1 LRKRISSKTIVRFY
15 RFAVAAFG
23 LGALIGLTLKYQ
35 PTLNWPAAVIIAIV
49 VGLQVVFPT
58 RLAIPNFSLVHL
70 MIFSGG
76 LLYGPILTGWAVIM
90 GITAGITAIKLFEAS
105 QYRNRLPEA
114 TLENTAFTA
123 GLLIVPLC
131 AAMFSPI
138 WIQGLLSYHQVVEQ
152 SWYVSAAPLLL
163 FPALH
168 TVLLAVDFLL
178 QCPKGTTWRDF
189 YLLFGVL
196 EILLPPIVFGSVV
209 IYAQID
215 LMILATIGM
224 IISVQAFFIHR
235 FNTARTDLER
245 RVRELSVINQLS
257 VTLSSTLELED
268 LLSAIQQQVSRLFG
282 VDNFYVALT
291 NEERRQLWYP
301 LAVKRGQRC
310 SWAARKILPDRLTD
324 KVIHEGKHL
333 IYSSGK
339 REQQF
344 LAGLPPSDE
353 EPYAWMGVPMISAD
367 KIIGC
372 LAVFSLSPDSS
383 FSEDDVSLLS
393 TLSAQAS
400 VAAENAL
407 LFQREQLK
415 ATQMENLNRI
425 TALISA
431 SLDQKEVL
439 SQVCKAVVDVGGA
452 QRSAIFLL
460 DPQYGHVYL
469 AKAFGLSERFELEN
483 ATFSSGHNERM
494 RCLRT
499 GRPVLLPNM
508 TATLMELAYQD
519 SLKREGVNGYGE
531 FPMIT
536 PDGRIGFLAVYYD
549 AQHTFQQD
557 EEDLLQ
563 AFASQAALSVSNARL
578 YANTDLALQRR
589 VNQLSILE
597 AVGREFSAAIS
608 SDRLFDLILNYAFEF
623 TNSNFGEFSLY
634 NEMEQTL
641 EVKASRGYPEN
652 RTHFSV
658 LEGLAGKAVV
668 TKQSINSGEISAEQG
683 YIDLTGGKAQSKLCI
698 PLLHEGRVLGVL
710 TLESEKRNAYST
722 NDHSFINQLANQA
735 AVVVVNAEL
744 YVESQRRLREQSILY
759 LVSQSL
765 VSNPGFDTV
774 VQTLTRS
781 MESVLPASRVGIYLW
796 DAAEKVYTLSHS
808 SGRPECSLPAELEDR
823 KLVKTSRMLENTS
836 PLWVEG
842 KRQLELVGGCT
853 ECSVLV
859 FPLIASKQRLGLVL
873 LHLPKDLQVREEELQ
888 LMRAVVSQV
897 AISLQN
903 ALLFSYVT
911 QGRDRLAAII
921 NSVGEGILMVDMA
934 GRIVLV
940 NEVIQKFT
948 GLPCDEL
955 LEQNL
960 LSLSDNVLDTFGF
973 KRVEAEGIVQ
983 TLAAGKE
990 IQPQKTIISLVD
1002 QGAERVLERV
1012 TVQVE
1017 GQEDAGAGWLI
1028 VLRDVTEEHQIAQA
1042 RELLTGT
1049 LIHDL
1054 RSPISAVI
1062 GAVDILESSI
1072 TTEKR
1077 DYMVTQAFQV
1087 INSSNARVLG
1097 LVESLLDIAKMQ
1109 SGKMELTLTKF
1120 NLHHLTKTVL
1130 TGFDNQA
1137 NEYEVTFDDR
1147 VPDDILEICGDQSK
1161 IIRVIENLIDNA
1173 LKFTPAGGNITVTSE
1188 LIGNGMVAVKII
1200 DSGPGIPVEYREKIF
1215 DRFTQI
1221 PHQRGRRRGS
1231 GLGLTFCR
1239 MAVEAHR
1246 GKIWVE
1252 ERPAPETGSIFVFT
1266 LPVIDQ

>member
-1 LRKRISSKTIVRFY
+1 MRNRISSRTIVRFY

-23 LGALIGLTLKYQ
+23 FGALIGLTLKYQ
-35 PTLNWPAAVIIAIV
+35 PSLYWPAAVIIAVV

-58 RLAIPNFSLVHL
+58 RLVVPNFSLIHL
-70 MIFSGG
+70 MTFAGG
-76 LLYGPILTGWAVIM
+76 LLYGPIVTGWAVIL
-90 GITAGITAIKLFEAS
+90 GITVGITAIKLFESS
-105 QYRNRLPEA
+105 QYRNRLPEV
-114 TLENTAFTA
+114 TLENAAFTA
-123 GLLIVPLC
+123 GLQIVPLC
-131 AAMFSPI
+131 AAMFSTI
-138 WIQGLLSYHQVVEQ
+138 WVQGLLSYNQVVGQ

-168 TVLLAVDFLL
+168 TILLAVDFLL
-178 QCPKGTTWRDF
+178 RCPKGTTWRDF
-189 YLLFGVL
+189 YLLFVVL
-196 EILLPPIVFGSVV
+196 EIFLPPIVFGSVV
-209 IYAQID
+209 IYAQAD
-215 LMILATIGM
+215 LMILATVGM
-224 IISVQAFFIHR
+224 IISVQGFFIHR

-245 RVRELSVINQLS
+245 RVRELSVITQLS
-257 VTLSSTLELED
+257 TTLSSTLELED
-268 LLSAIQQQVSRLFG
+268 LLSAFHHQVSKLFG
-282 VDNFYVALT
+282 VDNFYVALID
-291 NEERRQLWYP
+291 EERKQLWYP
-301 LAVKRGQRC
+301 LAVKRGHRC
-310 SWAARKILPDRLTD
+310 SWAARKIIPDRLTD
-324 KVIHEGKHL
+324 RVIHEGKHL
-333 IYSSGK
+333 IYSNRK
-339 REQQF
+339 RDQQF
-344 LAGLPPSDE
+344 VAGLPPSDE

-367 KIIGC
+367 KTIGC

-383 FSEDDVSLLS
+383 FSEEDVSLLG

-407 LFQREQLK
+407 LYQREQLK

-425 TALISA
+425 TALITA
-431 SLDQKEVL
+431 SLDQQEVL

-469 AKAFGLSERFELEN
+469 AKAFGLSEQFEVEN

-519 SLKREGVNGYGE
+519 SLKREGINGYGE

-549 AQHTFQQD
+549 AKHTFQQD
-557 EEDLLQ
+557 EVDLLQ

-578 YANTDLALQRR
+578 YATTDLALQRR

-608 SDRLFDLILNYAFEF
+608 SDRLFDLILNYAYEF

-634 NEMEQTL
+634 NEMEQTMV
-641 EVKASRGYPEN
+641 VKASRGYPES
-652 RTHFSV
+652 RTYFSV
-658 LEGLAGKAVV
+658 LDGLAGRAVI
-668 TKQSINSGEISAEQG
+668 TKQSINSGEVTAEQD
-683 YIDLTGGKAQSKLCI
+683 YIDRTGGKAQSKLCV

-710 TLESEKRNAYST
+710 TLESEKRDAYST

-765 VSNPGFDTV
+765 VSNPEFDKV

-781 MESVLPASRVGIYLW
+781 MEAVLPAARVGVYLW

-808 SGRPECSLPAELEDR
+808 SLRPECSLPLELEDR
-823 KLVKTSRMLENTS
+823 KLARTSRMMENPS
-836 PLWVEG
+836 PFWVEG
-842 KRQLELVGGCT
+842 KRQLELVGDCT
-853 ECSVLV
+853 ECSTLV

-873 LHLPKDLQVREEELQ
+873 LHLPKDQQVSEEELQ
-888 LMRAVVSQV
+888 LLRAVVSQV

-921 NSVGEGILMVDMA
+921 NSVGEGILMIDMT

-940 NEVIQKFT
+940 NELIQKIT
-948 GLPCDEL
+948 GLPRDGL
-955 LEQNL
+955 LEQSL

-973 KRVEAEGIVQ
+973 TRTEAESIIQ
-983 TLAAGKE
+983 TLAAGQE
-990 IQPQKTIISLVD
+990 IQSQKTILSLVD

-1012 TVQVE
+1012 TLQVE
-1017 GQEDAGAGWLI
+1017 GQDDAGAGWLI

-1072 TTEKR
+1072 TTENR
-1077 DYMVTQAFQV
+1077 DYMVTQALQV

-1097 LVESLLDIAKMQ
+1097 LVESLLDIARMQ
-1109 SGKMELTLTKF
+1109 SGKMELTLTKIDL
-1120 NLHHLTKTVL
+1120 NHLTSTVL
-1130 TGFDNQA
+1130 KGFANQA
-1137 NEYEVTFDDR
+1137 DEYEVTLLNQ
-1147 VPDDILEICGDQSK
+1147 VPEGLPEICGDQSK

-1173 LKFTPAGGNITVTSE
+1173 LKFTPAGGSITVTAE
-1188 LIGNGMVAVKII
+1188 PIGSGMVAVKII

-1215 DRFTQI
+1215 ERFTQI

-1239 MAVEAHR
+1239 MAVEAHQ

-1252 ERPAPETGSIFVFT
+1252 GRQEPETGSIFVFT
-1266 LPVIDQ
+1266 LPVISH